1 MKELSSDPQ
10 VSPRNPNGNQRPGRL
25 PERTQEAAERAGHAA
40 IEKVENVRDRTRDGI
55 NQGKQQV
62 ADRIRR
68 LSSALRSA
76 SETLR
81 EDDKVVARYADYAS
95 EAIEKAAGYV
105 SSAEVARTVQ
115 DVERFARR
123 QPALFFG
130 GAFLLGLAAGR
141 FLKSSRHRN
150 ADGGP
155 EYQAADYSDRD
166 SSERITATNWPA
178 PPRRRT
184 VPASGTE
191 GVFDTRTRSVATG
204 APPGVSAE
212 SVGSRPT
219 EPGSTAG
226 QPSNQPIAGSVPSV
240 SNEPGSRRGS
250 T

>member
-1 MKELSSDPQ
+1 MKDLSSDPQ

-40 IEKVENVRDRTRDGI
+40 IEKVESVRDRTREGI
-55 NQGKQQV
+55 DQGKQQM

-68 LSSALRSA
+68 LGSALRSA
-76 SETLR
+76 SDTLR
-81 EDDKVVARYADYAS
+81 EEDKVVARYADYAS
-95 EAIEKAAGYV
+95 ETIEKAAGYV
-105 SSAEVARTVQ
+105 SSADVARTVH

-141 FLKSSRHRN
+141 FLKSSQRRD

-155 EYQAADYSDRD
+155 AYQADYSDRD
-166 SSERITATNWPA
+166 SSERITPTDWPA
-178 PPRRRT
+178 PPRRT
-184 VPASGTE
+184 VPASETE
-191 GVFDTRTRSVATG
+191 GVFDTRTKSVATG
-204 APPGVSAE
+204 APPGVSAA
-212 SVGSRPT
+212 SVGSPT

-226 QPSNQPIAGSVPSV
+226 QPSNQPRGGSVPSV